1 MAQKFY
7 GAVQVTGSLNLSA
20 ATPSSVVV
28 TDASG
33 NIIQSTV
40 TSATL
45 GFLDATSSVQT
56 QINGKLSTSG
66 GTMSGAIAMGSNKIT
81 GLANGTASGDALHYG
96 QINVANGIAPLDAS
110 GKVPVANLPSVVM
123 QYEGAW
129 NPTTNSP
136 ALSDG
141 TGTNGYVYYVTAA
154 KATAV
159 SGLTDSSMVNFQVG
173 DLVIYSSSVGK
184 WQLVTPAAGVQSV
197 NGAQGAVT
205 VNAINQLTGDVT
217 AGPAS
222 GSASAAATVASIKGT
237 AVSGTTGTTNVVFS
251 ASPTLTGTLTAAGIT
266 ASGPTALSGNLGF
279 YGTSPIAKPS
289 GSALTA
295 LSNLGLVTTPTIAGT
310 DITSGLVGVTY
321 GGTGVSGATAPN
333 GSLLIGNGTGY
344 SLATLTQGSGITIT
358 NSAGGITIAASAQG
372 ATGDIAM
379 TTFSGANNVTTA
391 ANVTGLA
398 FANASVRSFVAQVSV
413 YIAATTSLYELF
425 QLTGIQ
431 NGTGWYLAVSST
443 GDTSGYSFSITT
455 AGQVQ
460 YTSTNVTGFTS
471 GNVRFRATVT
481 NV

>member
-1 MAQKFY
+1 
-7 GAVQVTGSLNLSA
+7 
-20 ATPSSVVV
+20 
-28 TDASG
+28 
-33 NIIQSTV
+33 
-40 TSATL
+40 
-45 GFLDATSSVQT
+45 
-56 QINGKLSTSG
+56 
-66 GTMSGAIAMGSNKIT
+66 
-81 GLANGTASGDALHYG
+81 
-96 QINVANGIAPLDAS
+96 
-110 GKVPVANLPSVVM
+110 
-123 QYEGAW
+123 
-129 NPTTNSP
+129 
-136 ALSDG
+136 
-141 TGTNGYVYYVTAA
+141 
-154 KATAV
+154 
-159 SGLTDSSMVNFQVG
+159 
-173 DLVIYSSSVGK
+173 
-184 WQLVTPAAGVQSV
+184 
-197 NGAQGAVT
+197 
-205 VNAINQLTGDVT
+205 
-217 AGPAS
+217 
-222 GSASAAATVASIKGT
+222 
-237 AVSGTTGTTNVVFS
+237 VFS

-471 GNVRFRATVT
+471 GNVRFRAQVT
-481 NV
+481 NI